1 MMLKTKKEATKMEA
15 MELSEKKIEE
25 LRKQPVIETKVRKS
39 NDGRWVIHQTKITDI
54 KPVNYFEKV
63 LEEL

>member
-1 MMLKTKKEATKMEA
+1 MET

-25 LRKQPVIETKVRKS
+25 LRKQPVIETRVRKS
-39 NDGRWVIHQTKITDI
+39 NDGRWIIHQTKITDI

>member
-1 MMLKTKKEATKMEA
+1 ME
-15 MELSEKKIEE
+15 ELSEKKIEE
-25 LRKQPVIETKVRKS
+25 LKKQPVIETKIRKS
-39 NDGRWVIHQTKITDI
+39 RDGRWLIHQTKITDI